1 MATMHGRSKCMVP
14 GGASGTNSSELDD
27 QGWAVLARRLRYG
40 CGHAEAGLA
49 RRSTEH
55 PERRRLVLGVDPA
68 TPGRN
73 TRAGGDMTSITKDNQ
88 VATLINVFT
97 VDPKDQ
103 QRLVDLLTQ
112 ATDSIIKHL
121 PGFVSTS
128 IHKSADGA
136 RVVNYAQWRAKS
148 DLEAMLNNP
157 EAQAHIRPIMT
168 IAQSDAHVYNVVE
181 TVSTT

>member
-1 MATMHGRSKCMVP
+1 
-14 GGASGTNSSELDD
+14 
-27 QGWAVLARRLRYG
+27 
-40 CGHAEAGLA
+40 
-49 RRSTEH
+49 
-55 PERRRLVLGVDPA
+55 
-68 TPGRN
+68 
-73 TRAGGDMTSITKDNQ
+73 
-88 VATLINVFT
+88 
-97 VDPKDQ
+97 
-103 QRLVDLLTQ
+103 VDLLTQ

-181 TVSTT
+181 TVSMT